1 MDGISVIICAAG
13 RGERAGFKR
22 NKLLVPFLG
31 ANALY
36 FTLKK
41 FSSFGEIIVTANHED
56 FEEIKELSSRFGAKT
71 VLGGS
76 TRTES
81 VYNAL
86 KEVTRETVLIH
97 DGARPFV
104 TEDIIKR
111 CADEAK
117 RYGSAVVAAPSTD
130 TTAIVSGGCISD
142 IPARSA
148 VYRIQTPQGF
158 KTEDI
163 KRAYEKAVE
172 SGKLYTDDS
181 SVYSEYIAPARI
193 CACGSDANKKLTFKE
208 DFTEVALPPLPA
220 CKSAKIGFGVDVHAF
235 GKEQDFITLCG
246 VKIPSDTGLVAHSD
260 GDVVLHA
267 VTDAVLSAA
276 GLNDI
281 GHYFPENDPAY
292 ENADSG
298 RLLKTAIETVGKSGL
313 KVVNLSVSVQAEKP
327 RLKPYIE
334 EMKENLAYLAG
345 VDKKSVAIAA
355 GTCEG
360 LGFVGEGLGIT
371 AYCIAQLNGENDGKN

>member
-81 VYNAL
+81 VFNAL

-111 CADEAK
+111 CAEEAE
-117 RYGSAVVAAPSTD
+117 RYKSAVVAAPSTD
-130 TTAIVSGGCISD
+130 TTAIVSGGCID
-142 IPARSA
+142 NIPARNA

-158 KTEDI
+158 RTEEI
-163 KRAYEKAVE
+163 KLAYEKAVA

-181 SVYSEYIAPARI
+181 SVYTEYIAPARI
-193 CACGSDANKKLTFKE
+193 CACGSDANKKLTFRE
-208 DFTEVALPPLPA
+208 DFTEALPPLPA
-220 CKSAKIGFGVDVHAF
+220 CKNAKIGFGADVHAF
-235 GKEQDFITLCG
+235 GKEQDFIMLCG
-246 VKIPSDTGLVAHSD
+246 VKIASDTGLVAHSD

-281 GHYFPENDPAY
+281 GHYFPENDLAY

-298 RLLKTAIETVGKSGL
+298 KLLKTAIETIGKSGL

>member
-81 VYNAL
+81 VFNAL

-111 CADEAK
+111 CAEEAE
-117 RYGSAVVAAPSTD
+117 RYKSAVVAAPSTD
-130 TTAIVSGGCISD
+130 TTAIVSGGCID
-142 IPARSA
+142 NIPARNA

-158 KTEDI
+158 RTEEI
-163 KRAYEKAVE
+163 KLAYEKAVA

-181 SVYSEYIAPARI
+181 SVYTEYIAPARI
-193 CACGSDANKKLTFKE
+193 CACGSDANKKLTFRE
-208 DFTEVALPPLPA
+208 DFTEALPPLPA
-220 CKSAKIGFGVDVHAF
+220 CKNAKIGFGVDVHAF
-235 GKEQDFITLCG
+235 GKEQDFIMLCG
-246 VKIPSDTGLVAHSD
+246 VKIPSDTGLIAHSD

-298 RLLKTAIETVGKSGL
+298 KLLKTAIETIGKSGL

-371 AYCIAQLNGENDGKN
+371 AYCIAQLNGENDGEN